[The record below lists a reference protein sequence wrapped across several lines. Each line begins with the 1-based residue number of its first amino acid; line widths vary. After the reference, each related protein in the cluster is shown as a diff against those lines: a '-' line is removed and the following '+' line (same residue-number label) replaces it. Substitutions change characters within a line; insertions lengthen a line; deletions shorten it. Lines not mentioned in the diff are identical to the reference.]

1 MASERL
7 TISEKDRIARNI
19 IKPIVE
25 QSRKES
31 EKFGKF
37 ADEYFKKILPKDVVE
52 FMDKYP
58 NTVNIREEI
67 YLSSLTNE
75 RFRYLKTYIEVN
87 YFVYSLITN
96 LKTISRKHT
105 ISLWDF
111 PKKVSRETNVT
122 I

>member
-7 TISEKDRIARNI
+7 TVSEKDRIARSI

-58 NTVNIREEI
+58 NVVQTIECI
-67 YLSSLTNE
+67 YLSNLHANE
-75 RFRYLKTYIEVN
+75 Y
-87 YFVYSLITN
+87 
-96 LKTISRKHT
+96 TI
-105 ISLWDF
+105 
-111 PKKVSRETNVT
+111 
-122 I
+122 

>member
-7 TISEKDRIARNI
+7 TISDKDRIARSI
-19 IKPIVE
+19 IKPIIE
-25 QSRKES
+25 QARKES

-37 ADEYFKKILPKDVVE
+37 ADEYFKKILPKDVIE

-75 RFRYLKTYIEVN
+75 RFRHLKTYVEVN
-87 YFVYSLITN
+87 YFVYQLITN
-96 LKTISRKHT
+96 EKFNRDENFCSK
-105 ISLWDF
+105 
-111 PKKVSRETNVT
+111 NG
-122 I
+122 